1 MQYTRWVVIF
11 QQGNNLSHLNK
22 CVCVLSV
29 RFYVVFCSRFFCSV
43 WMLSNLHIWLFSW
56 FLPLVHRALVTSKLF
71 LLYTSYI
78 AIHQLSCTPNKLWFE
93 FSPFSSSYH
102 QIVYWLMGGVHV
114 CMCECVDVWVFVWY
128 QIITSSVALLLL
140 PIALEEGTTTLGVP
154 HTQTCTNW
162 LALTT

>member
-56 FLPLVHRALVTSKLF
+56 FLPLVHRALVTSKLC

-78 AIHQLSCTPNKLWFE
+78 AIHQLPCTPNKLWFE
-93 FSPFSSSYH
+93 FFTFFFFVSSNCLL
-102 QIVYWLMGGVHV
+102 IDGGRPCVHV
-114 CMCECVDVWVFVWY
+114 WVCGCVSVCLVSDHHIKCCFVAFAYCARGGNDDVRC
-128 QIITSSVALLLL
+128 A
-140 PIALEEGTTTLGVP
+140 P
-154 HTQTCTNW
+154 HSNMY
-162 LALTT
+162 